1 MKYKI
6 DFNKKLGK
14 LPVSLFV
21 DIDKIKIFDVWDSI
35 IEYDCRDIIF
45 SGDIINNMKELG
57 FLLGRLAINAY
68 HTSIII
74 TELNDTS
81 ILELQPHRFIIFF
94 DSNVQNST
102 HFKARI
108 ELFKKLTN
116 NDVII
121 LHPKSL
127 KEFIFT
133 RQELIR
139 QQVKAKVM
147 VKLLNISEEDV
158 LKNKIYDVDIYNGEF
173 YV

>member
-1 MKYKI
+1 MEYKTG
-6 DFNKKLGK
+6 FNKKLGR

-21 DIDKIKIFDVWDSI
+21 DIDKIKIFNVWDSI
-35 IEYDCRDIIF
+35 IGYDCRDVIF
-45 SGDIINNMKELG
+45 SGDIINNTRELG
-57 FLLGRLAINAY
+57 FLLGRLTNSAY

-94 DSNVQNST
+94 DSNVQNAT
-102 HFKARI
+102 YFKARI
-108 ELFKKLTN
+108 ELFKRLAD
-116 NDVII
+116 NDIII

-139 QQVKAKVM
+139 HQVKAKIM
-147 VKLLNISEEDV
+147 IKLLNISEEDV